1 MIKPQVGRETTKSNR
16 PRKGGGCLG
25 RTQLAESDIWVCPKM
40 GYKMGYTVPMD
51 TIFPN
56 QLDWSGNFSMD
67 APDPSLE
74 LLCGG
79 KSWVF
84 RRGNK
89 LMGCTPLDC
98 SKCLFGNDKSIL
110 VMDSSTAIIQSPLWG
125 RDTPPRKKRGAQL
138 QDHKG
143 VLGLRVSFGTVEQ
156 MKQVI
161 QAMEEP
167 LGCDLWG
174 PALHGKNPKMDD
186 LRVPPFQETSTFS
199 HQGPQGSGTVC
210 SVPLLTWPRLLWR
223 TTLSG
228 WNRPVRFSWPGSGV
242 RNGKELTFVKQ
253 RTFVGVSMM
262 AWSTRTMSNLDQQ
275 TLVDQLS
282 VRHRTI
288 HLTRACQLLWPA
300 LVVHCVAWHIST
312 GYVQENVGEALRTQ
326 LWQCPQ
332 NFWIAPFWYT
342 KHIHL
347 PRTWGSSIPTWWFMM
362 VYFRCQSNSIGS
374 NQVFWTSPNL
384 FSRSGSAHCSEQEKG
399 GERAAGLGEHVFGCG
414 YVWISPLILGRWNN
428 PAFLQRWKWNE
439 MNTSFSSNK
448 SFSNGWF
455 SLATFSLT
463 KGYTPSCQVYTCRS
477 AWWLPLWTRGMPS
490 SDEGRTWLLHT
501 TQNLDFE

>member
-1 MIKPQVGRETTKSNR
+1 MISRSLSWIAQLQSYSPHSEVG
-16 PRKGGGCLG
+16 
-25 RTQLAESDIWVCPKM
+25 
-40 GYKMGYTVPMD
+40 
-51 TIFPN
+51 
-56 QLDWSGNFSMD
+56 
-67 APDPSLE
+67 
-74 LLCGG
+74 
-79 KSWVF
+79 
-84 RRGNK
+84 
-89 LMGCTPLDC
+89 
-98 SKCLFGNDKSIL
+98 
-110 VMDSSTAIIQSPLWG
+110 
-125 RDTPPRKKRGAQL
+125 TPPREKRGAPSFRTTRASL
-138 QDHKG
+138 AF
-143 VLGLRVSFGTVEQ
+143 VSASARWNKWSRWFKPWKSHLAVTFE
-156 MKQVI
+156 
-161 QAMEEP
+161 
-167 LGCDLWG
+167 DLHSTMGKILKWMIWG
-174 PALHGKNPKMDD
+174 YP
-186 LRVPPFQETSTFS
+186 QETSTFS
-199 HQGPQGSGTVC
+199 HQGHQGSGTVC

-347 PRTWGSSIPTWWFMM
+347 PRTWESSIPTWWFMM

-374 NQVFWTSPNL
+374 GLPKSFGHPQISSLDLAQHTALSKKKEVKGQRDWGNM
-384 FSRSGSAHCSEQEKG
+384 FSGVDMCGSAPWSWEDGTILPFCKDG
-399 GERAAGLGEHVFGCG
+399 NEHIIFK
-414 YVWISPLILGRWNN
+414 
-428 PAFLQRWKWNE
+428 Q
-439 MNTSFSSNK
+439 
-448 SFSNGWF
+448 
-455 SLATFSLT
+455 
-463 KGYTPSCQVYTCRS
+463 
-477 AWWLPLWTRGMPS
+477 
-490 SDEGRTWLLHT
+490 
-501 TQNLDFE
+501 